1 MSFEK
6 EVTEY
11 YSSNFEIIDFGSYV
25 DFILIV
31 WTIVKFIFYVV
42 PTLELIHASDREK
55 IANTGVRPS
64 KFQKF
69 SRDLSV
75 WAMLVP
81 VLDCFV
87 FFYIIIS
94 IVGRIEGL
102 YPRTV
107 IKYRIFG
114 ISAGILNI
122 TIISNFQNLL
132 MYSSGMIFTEQSQFF
147 LAFNIVIFAAW
158 ILLSVHHLFYLYSMN
173 QEIFHKTEHPELFS
187 DYGRDGHFTAQHL

>member
-6 EVTEY
+6 EVTSY
-11 YSSNFEIIDFGSYV
+11 YSSSFEIIDFGSYENI
-25 DFILIV
+25 ILIT

-42 PTLELIHASDREK
+42 PTLELIHAHDREQLK
-55 IANTGVRPS
+55 NVRERPS
-64 KFQKF
+64 KLQKF

-75 WAMLVP
+75 WALLVP
-81 VLDCFV
+81 VIDCFV

-94 IVGRIEGL
+94 IVGKIEGL

-122 TIISNFQNLL
+122 IIISNFQNLL
-132 MYSSGMIFTEQSQFF
+132 MYSSGLIFTGQSQFF
-147 LAFNIVIFAAW
+147 LLFNMVIFSAW
-158 ILLSVHHLFYLYSMN
+158 VLLSMHHLFYLYSLN
-173 QEIFHKTEHPELFS
+173 QEVFHKTEHPELFS
-187 DYGRDGHFTAQHL
+187 DYSRDGHFTAEHL